1 MRGAL
6 TEALKR
12 AAAALEAE
20 RVPYLLGG
28 GMGCWA
34 RGGPP
39 TSNDIDL
46 ILKREDAKRAQ
57 DALAKAG
64 MRPERPP
71 EQWLLKA
78 WADDVLIDLIFEP
91 AGIRVTDAVLERG
104 EQLNVAGMLIPVMA
118 IDDII
123 VTKLLALDEHD
134 ADYPGLISIARALR
148 EQIDWTSLRERTS
161 SSPFA
166 RAFFTIADGLGI
178 AGDRTAP
185 RDRFAS
191 ETRG

>member
-1 MRGAL
+1 MNEAL

-12 AAAALEAE
+12 AAAVLEAE

-46 ILKREDAKRAQ
+46 ILKRDDAERAQ
-57 DALAKAG
+57 GALAEAG
-64 MRPERPP
+64 LRTERPP

-78 WADDVLIDLIFEP
+78 WVDDVLVDLIFEP
-91 AGIRVTDAVLERG
+91 AGIRVTDEVLERG
-104 EQLNVAGMLIPVMA
+104 EALNVAGMQVPVMA
-118 IDDII
+118 IDDIM

-148 EQIDWTSLRERTS
+148 EQIEWSGLRERTS

-166 RAFFTIADGLGI
+166 RAFFVIADGLGI
-178 AGDRTAP
+178 AGDQALLG
-185 RDRFAS
+185 A
-191 ETRG
+191 G

>member
-1 MRGAL
+1 MRAAL

-20 RVPYLLGG
+20 RIPYLLGG

-57 DALAKAG
+57 DSLAKAG
-64 MRPERPP
+64 MRTERPP

-104 EQLNVAGMLIPVMA
+104 EQLNVAGMLVPVMA

-178 AGDRTAP
+178 AGDQTTS

>member
-1 MRGAL
+1 VKEPL

-12 AAAALEAE
+12 AAAVLEAE

-46 ILKREDAKRAQ
+46 ILKREDAERARS
-57 DALAKAG
+57 ALADAG
-64 MRPERPP
+64 LRTERPP

-78 WADDVLIDLIFEP
+78 WVDDILIDLIFEP
-91 AGIRVTDAVLERG
+91 AGIRVTDQVLERG
-104 EQLNVAGMLIPVMA
+104 EELNVAGMQVPVMA
-118 IDDII
+118 VDDIM

-134 ADYPGLISIARALR
+134 ADYPGLISVARSLR
-148 EQIDWTSLRERTS
+148 EQIDWRGLRERTS

-166 RAFFTIADGLGI
+166 AAFFVIADGLGI
-178 AGDRTAP
+178 AGDRTLLEAEAT
-185 RDRFAS
+185 DGDGA
-191 ETRG
+191 